1 MITSKKFQQVLF
13 LISVFACNPI
23 LAVDPNES
31 KIEVK
36 FEVCSKEQEW
46 IIGKGNT
53 QSGRGP
59 IRPSHVAVL
68 FMGPSQLFPDFG
80 SPAVIKSI
88 QSTSAGKSLSQ
99 TQVHLLSTGSGC
111 ISRLGRFGDTV
122 PNHYHFRL
130 YAVSENDARKLTEAF
145 IEILTDQ
152 ARIKA
157 QPTKGRILD
166 LKDKISQIEARI
178 PEANAKVQTALS
190 EFTELKKTVHYRS
203 GQEAKKTISELNR
216 ILVTNDIDIAGIR
229 AKITAIQEY
238 KSKKRISE
246 ESHLAALDQMLS
258 EQNIELAA
266 SLAKKKA
273 ATTARQAAERFCHL
287 EENSKTPDHL
297 ATQLRLYKSD
307 LQNLR
312 DRLNRS
318 DMIPP
323 KVFRNEVTIYPV
335 LTDQS

>member
-1 MITSKKFQQVLF
+1 MIESKKLQLAIV

-23 LAVDPNES
+23 LGVEPNET

-36 FEVCSKEQEW
+36 FEVSSKGQAW

-53 QSGRGP
+53 ESGRGP

-68 FMGPSQLFPDFG
+68 FMGPSRLFPDFE
-80 SPAVIKSI
+80 SSAVINSI
-88 QSTSAGKSLSQ
+88 LSTSAGKSLSQ

-130 YAVSENDARKLTEAF
+130 YAVSEKDARKLTEAF
-145 IEILTDQ
+145 IEVVTDQ

-157 QPTKGRILD
+157 QPTEETILD
-166 LKDKISQIEARI
+166 LQDKISQTETRI
-178 PEANAKVQTALS
+178 PEANAEAQAASS
-190 EFTELKKTVHYRS
+190 ELAELKKTVHYLS
-203 GQEAKKTISELNR
+203 SQEAKKTISELNR

-229 AKITAIQEY
+229 AKITAIEEY
-238 KSKKRISE
+238 KSKKEIYD

-266 SLAKKKA
+266 TLAKKKA
-273 ATTARQAAERFCHL
+273 ATTARQAAERYCRL
-287 EENSKTPDHL
+287 EETSKTPNHL
-297 ATQLRLYKSD
+297 AKQLSLYKMN
-307 LQNLR
+307 LQNSR
-312 DRLNRS
+312 DELNRH
-318 DMIPP
+318 DMLPP
-323 KVFRNEVTIYPV
+323 EVFQNEVTIYPV
-335 LTDQS
+335 LPE